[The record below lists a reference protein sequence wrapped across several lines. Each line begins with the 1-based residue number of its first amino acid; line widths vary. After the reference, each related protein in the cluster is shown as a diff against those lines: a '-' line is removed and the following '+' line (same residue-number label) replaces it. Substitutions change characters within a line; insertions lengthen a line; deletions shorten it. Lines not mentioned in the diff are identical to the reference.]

1 MDRSNGFIE
10 REAQHQALVTS
21 DMQGKNYK
29 ITAFDRFEQLLRFLG
44 LERSKGRSL
53 SGVYE
58 DIAWA
63 ELSTLRTMV
72 DYANEGHKVNF
83 SINLRN

>member
-1 MDRSNGFIE
+1 MNRSNGFIE

-21 DMQGKNYK
+21 NGLGRGYK
-29 ITAFDRFEQLLRFLG
+29 IYAFDRFEELLRFLG

-58 DIAWA
+58 DIAEA
-63 ELSTLRTMV
+63 KGSSDVNATPAFVIVLTTL
-72 DYANEGHKVNF
+72 
-83 SINLRN
+83 

>member
-21 DMQGKNYK
+21 NGLGRGYK
-29 ITAFDRFEQLLRFLG
+29 IYAFDRFEQLLRFLG

-58 DIAWA
+58 DITWA
-63 ELSTLRTMV
+63 ELNTLRTMV
-72 DYANEGHKVNF
+72 SYANQGHEVDF
-83 SINLRN
+83 DIDLI